1 MLVFPNYKKSVV
13 NIISSVKRFYRIQT
27 EVPTIQKLD
36 SKLNRMYKN
45 VVLIVLCGVGENM
58 LRGCLKPGDF
68 LIRQMTDTVTAVCP
82 SYSAVCD
89 PSCITGLCP
98 NEHGRLGQNM
108 FFKELC
114 RTVELSSNLDPYSG
128 QPVSV
133 ANAADFLLPYENIF
147 GEIADSI
154 IGGVQPFSIAMPG
167 VKIAE
172 NKSFHKTADNP
183 ARMFELI
190 KKISET
196 DQNTFTYVQWN
207 EPEET
212 AAKYGCSSE
221 EIRGVLRDIND
232 TLEGLSKSLTD
243 TVFIITSNHG
253 MTDISSEIMLN
264 LQYDLLECLVM
275 PPTFGGRAVNFFVKY
290 DRRSDFERL
299 FARDLSVEFLLMPRS
314 EVLRREL
321 FGNGR
326 TNPRIYDFLG
336 DYIAFAIGSS
346 SLKFRA
352 LNEKHRAPAKAAGGG
367 ITTDE
372 MSLPLCVAETKQT
385 AKWKRPFYENIAP
398 RSFDA
403 KADGGKLPERND

>member
-1 MLVFPNYKKSVV
+1 M
-13 NIISSVKRFYRIQT
+13 
-27 EVPTIQKLD
+27 
-36 SKLNRMYKN
+36 
-45 VVLIVLCGVGENM
+45 
-58 LRGCLKPGDF
+58 
-68 LIRQMTDTVTAVCP
+68 
-82 SYSAVCD
+82 
-89 PSCITGLCP
+89 
-98 NEHGRLGQNM
+98 
-108 FFKELC
+108 
-114 RTVELSSNLDPYSG
+114 
-128 QPVSV
+128 
-133 ANAADFLLPYENIF
+133 
-147 GEIADSI
+147 
-154 IGGVQPFSIAMPG
+154 
-167 VKIAE
+167 
-172 NKSFHKTADNP
+172 
-183 ARMFELI
+183 
-190 KKISET
+190 
-196 DQNTFTYVQWN
+196 
-207 EPEET
+207 
-212 AAKYGCSSE
+212 
-221 EIRGVLRDIND
+221 LRDIND